1 MNISKLVKTGLVLL
15 LLGASTGVF
24 AASWLTN
31 GPKRDI
37 VTLVI
42 TANYKSPRL
51 MAELILNESR
61 QPYLL
66 LPTPQSK
73 MRKII
78 FVQPKG
84 PALEIA
90 PKNLKQYLGFLN
102 PRRIVI
108 LGDERYVSAEFV
120 NEYLKQLEN
129 PIPIVRIEG
138 SNWNRI
144 AEEATYL
151 LSLSHL
157 GSNFQ
162 RLREEMENNYR
173 ATRRTM
179 QMQQQQLTTPVEKTE
194 AAAEDSE
201 ISSDAGV
208 LENTD
213 VEEAVVEVAE

>member
-1 MNISKLVKTGLVLL
+1 MSITKVMKTGLVLL
-15 LLGASTGVF
+15 LLSVCTGVF

-42 TANYKSPRL
+42 TGNYKSPRL

-73 MRKII
+73 VQKII

-84 PALEIA
+84 PALEVA

-108 LGDERYVSAEFV
+108 LGDERYVPAEFV

-138 SNWNRI
+138 NDWNRI

-157 GSNFQ
+157 GDNFQ
-162 RLREEMENNYR
+162 RLREEMQNNYR

-179 QMQQQQLTTPVEKTE
+179 QQQQQLATPLQVEEQQNLE
-194 AAAEDSE
+194 AVD
-201 ISSDAGV
+201 DAGEV
-208 LENTD
+208 
-213 VEEAVVEVAE
+213 VEEETTVTEEADQETAQ